1 MCICFKILKFA
12 SITCSKSEKGV
23 FFFLFIHLYLYRGS
37 NGIRLLDILKSG
49 LELGFF
55 FKHHMHSK
63 FMWREI

>member
-1 MCICFKILKFA
+1 MRICFKILKFA
-12 SITCSKSEKGV
+12 SITCSKSEKGGF

-55 FKHHMHSK
+55 LSII
-63 FMWREI
+63 WA